1 MRKKILIILITVM
14 ILIVFL
20 VGLNVIYKD
29 TDNIKLRDN
38 HFIFELGEE
47 ISAEASYYLED
58 ADSTKNINDYKLSS
72 KDLEIKNNIFVLK
85 DEDIVNIGEYEIEIV
100 YKKTSKKIIIEVA
113 DTTSPEF
120 IKFEEKIKYEQ
131 NTDIS
136 GLESKFEATDLTDVK
151 ITIEGE
157 YDSSVPG
164 EYEIEI
170 IAVDERGNK
179 TTKKA
184 LIEIT
189 KKEEPKK
196 ETVSTNNNSSS
207 NKYSSSNNNYNS
219 NSTNNSQSNSSSNT
233 TVSSPRFRK
242 DISDQYIIKLNEY
255 RRANGLNE
263 LPVTAEAQ
271 AEADRRAKEIYTY
284 YSHEGVAYGFG
295 ENIGEGSVG
304 VDFFV
309 AWKNSPSHNAA
320 MLREQNTA
328 VAASVYEINNHWYA
342 VMSFK
347 MDY

>member
-1 MRKKILIILITVM
+1 MKKKIILIIVM
-14 ILIVFL
+14 VLIVFL
-20 VGLNVIYKD
+20 VGFIVLYKD
-29 TDNIKLRDN
+29 TDNIKLKDN
-38 HFIFELGEE
+38 QFIFELGEE

-58 ADSTKNINDYKLSS
+58 ADSTKNIKDYKLSS
-72 KDLEIKNNIFVLK
+72 KILKNIENKFVSDDTNIV
-85 DEDIVNIGEYEIEIV
+85 DTGEYEIEV
-100 YKKTSKKIIIEVA
+100 LYKKKSQKFIIKVV

-120 IKFEEKIKYEQ
+120 IKFEEKLKYEQ
-131 NTDIS
+131 NADIS
-136 GLESKFEATDLTDVK
+136 ELDSKFEATDLTDVK

-157 YDSSVPG
+157 YDSTVPG
-164 EYEIEI
+164 EYEIEV
-170 IAVDERGNK
+170 IAVDESGNK
-179 TTKKA
+179 TNKKA
-184 LIEIT
+184 VIEIT
-189 KKEEPKK
+189 KKEESKK
-196 ETVSTNNNSSS
+196 ETVISNTNNSSS
-207 NKYSSSNNNYNS
+207 NNTSSSNNHQNS
-219 NSTNNSQSNSSSNT
+219 NSSNNSQANSSNNT

-255 RRANGLNE
+255 RKANGLNE

-347 MDY
+347 MNY

>member
-1 MRKKILIILITVM
+1 MKKKIILIIVM

-20 VGLNVIYKD
+20 VGFIMLCKD
-29 TDNIKLRDN
+29 TDNIKLKDN
-38 HFIFELGEE
+38 QFIFELGKE
-47 ISAEASYYLED
+47 ISAEASYYLQD
-58 ADSTKNINDYKLSS
+58 ADSIKNIKDYKLSS
-72 KDLEIKNNIFVLK
+72 KFLKNIDNKFVL
-85 DEDIVNIGEYEIEIV
+85 DDANIVDVGEYEIEVI
-100 YKKTSKKIIIEVA
+100 YKKESQKFIIKVV
-113 DTTSPEF
+113 DTTSPKF
-120 IKFEEKIKYEQ
+120 NKFEEKLKYEQ
-131 NTDIS
+131 NADIS
-136 GLESKFEATDLTDVK
+136 ELESKFEATDLTDVK

-157 YDSSVPG
+157 YDSTVPG
-164 EYEIEI
+164 EYEIEVV
-170 IAVDERGNK
+170 AVDESGNK
-179 TTKKA
+179 TNKKA
-184 LIEIT
+184 VIEIT

-196 ETVSTNNNSSS
+196 ETVIPNTNNSSS
-207 NKYSSSNNNYNS
+207 NNSSSSNNNHNS
-219 NSTNNSQSNSSSNT
+219 NSTYNSQSNSSSNT
-233 TVSSPRFRK
+233 TVSSPKFRK

-255 RRANGLNE
+255 RKANGLNE

-284 YSHEGVAYGFG
+284 YSHDGVAYGFG

-347 MDY
+347 MNY

>member
-1 MRKKILIILITVM
+1 MKKKIILIIVI

-20 VGLNVIYKD
+20 VGFIVLYKD
-29 TDNIKLRDN
+29 TDNIKLKDN
-38 HFIFELGEE
+38 QFIFELGEE

-58 ADSTKNINDYKLSS
+58 ADSTKNIKDYKLSS
-72 KDLEIKNNIFVLK
+72 KILKNIDNKFAL
-85 DEDIVNIGEYEIEIV
+85 DDADIVDIGEYEIEII
-100 YKKTSKKIIIEVA
+100 YKKKSQKFIIKVV

-120 IKFEEKIKYEQ
+120 IKFEEKLKYEQ
-131 NTDIS
+131 NADIS
-136 GLESKFEATDLTDVK
+136 ELESKFEATDLTDVK
-151 ITIEGE
+151 IAIEGE
-157 YDSSVPG
+157 YDSTVPG
-164 EYEIEI
+164 EYEIEVV
-170 IAVDERGNK
+170 AVDENGNK
-179 TTKKA
+179 TNKKA
-184 LIEIT
+184 VIEIT

-196 ETVSTNNNSSS
+196 ETVIPNTNNSSS
-207 NKYSSSNNNYNS
+207 NDSSSSNNNHNS

-255 RRANGLNE
+255 RKVNGLNE

-271 AEADRRAKEIYTY
+271 AEADKRAKEIYTY

>member
-1 MRKKILIILITVM
+1 MKKKIILIIAM

-20 VGLNVIYKD
+20 VGFVVLYKD
-29 TDNIKLRDN
+29 TDNIKLKDN
-38 HFIFELGEE
+38 QFIFELGKE
-47 ISAEASYYLED
+47 ISAEASYYLQD
-58 ADSTKNINDYKLSS
+58 ADSTKNIKDYKLSS
-72 KDLEIKNNIFVLK
+72 KILKNIDNKFVL
-85 DEDIVNIGEYEIEIV
+85 DDTNIVDVGEYEIEVI
-100 YKKTSKKIIIEVA
+100 YKKKSQKFILKVV

-120 IKFEEKIKYEQ
+120 IKFEEKLKYEQ

-136 GLESKFEATDLTDVK
+136 ELESKFEATDLTDVK
-151 ITIEGE
+151 IIIEGE
-157 YDSSVPG
+157 YDSTVPG
-164 EYEIEI
+164 EYEVEV
-170 IAVDERGNK
+170 IAVDESGNK
-179 TTKKA
+179 TNRKA
-184 LIEIT
+184 VIEIT

-196 ETVSTNNNSSS
+196 ETVIPNTNNSSS
-207 NKYSSSNNNYNS
+207 NNSSSSNNNHNS

-233 TVSSPRFRK
+233 TESSPRFRK

-255 RRANGLNE
+255 RKANGLNE
-263 LPVTAEAQ
+263 LPVTAAAQ

>member
-1 MRKKILIILITVM
+1 MKKKIILIIVI

-20 VGLNVIYKD
+20 VGFIVLYKD
-29 TDNIKLRDN
+29 TDNIKLKDN
-38 HFIFELGEE
+38 QFIFELGKE
-47 ISAEASYYLED
+47 ISAEASYYLQD
-58 ADSTKNINDYKLSS
+58 ADSTKNIKDYKLSS
-72 KDLEIKNNIFVLK
+72 KILKNIDNKFVL
-85 DEDIVNIGEYEIEIV
+85 DDTNIVDVGEYEIEVI
-100 YKKTSKKIIIEVA
+100 YKKKSQKFILKVV

-120 IKFEEKIKYEQ
+120 IKFEEKLKYEQ

-136 GLESKFEATDLTDVK
+136 ELESKFEATDLTDVK
-151 ITIEGE
+151 IIIEGE
-157 YDSSVPG
+157 YDSTVPG
-164 EYEIEI
+164 EYEVEV
-170 IAVDERGNK
+170 IAVDESGNK
-179 TTKKA
+179 TNRKA
-184 LIEIT
+184 VIEIT

-196 ETVSTNNNSSS
+196 ETVIPNTNNSSS
-207 NKYSSSNNNYNS
+207 NNSSSSNNNHNS
-219 NSTNNSQSNSSSNT
+219 NSINNSQSNSSSNT
-233 TVSSPRFRK
+233 TESSPRFRK

-255 RRANGLNE
+255 RKANGLNE

>member
-1 MRKKILIILITVM
+1 MKKKIILIIVM

-20 VGLNVIYKD
+20 VGFIVLYKD
-29 TDNIKLRDN
+29 TDNIKLKDN
-38 HFIFELGEE
+38 QFIFELGEE
-47 ISAEASYYLED
+47 ISAEASYYLKD
-58 ADSTKNINDYKLSS
+58 ADSTKNIKDYKLSS
-72 KDLEIKNNIFVLK
+72 KSLKNIDNKFVL
-85 DEDIVNIGEYEIEIV
+85 DDTNIIDVGEYEIEVI
-100 YKKTSKKIIIEVA
+100 YKKESQKFIIKIV

-120 IKFEEKIKYEQ
+120 IEFEEKLKYEQ
-131 NTDIS
+131 NTEIS
-136 GLESKFEATDLTDVK
+136 ELESKFEATDLTDVK

-157 YDSSVPG
+157 YDSTVPG
-164 EYEIEI
+164 EYEIEVT
-170 IAVDERGNK
+170 AVDESGNK
-179 TTKKA
+179 TNRKA
-184 LIEIT
+184 VIEIT
-189 KKEEPKK
+189 KKEESKK
-196 ETVSTNNNSSS
+196 ETVITNNNNSSS
-207 NKYSSSNNNYNS
+207 SKSSSSNNNHNS
-219 NSTNNSQSNSSSNT
+219 NSTNNAQSNSSSNT

-255 RRANGLNE
+255 RKANGLNE

>member
-1 MRKKILIILITVM
+1 MKKKIILIIAM

-20 VGLNVIYKD
+20 VGFVVLYKD
-29 TDNIKLRDN
+29 TDNIKLKDN
-38 HFIFELGEE
+38 QFIFELGKE
-47 ISAEASYYLED
+47 ISAEASYYLQD
-58 ADSTKNINDYKLSS
+58 ADSTKNIKDYKLSS
-72 KDLEIKNNIFVLK
+72 KILKNIDNKFVL
-85 DEDIVNIGEYEIEIV
+85 DDTNIVDVGEYEIEVI
-100 YKKTSKKIIIEVA
+100 YKKKSQKFILKVV

-120 IKFEEKIKYEQ
+120 IKFEEKLKYEQ

-136 GLESKFEATDLTDVK
+136 ELESKFEATDLTDVK
-151 ITIEGE
+151 IIIEGE
-157 YDSSVPG
+157 YDSTVPG
-164 EYEIEI
+164 EYEVEV
-170 IAVDERGNK
+170 IAVDESGNK
-179 TTKKA
+179 TNRKA
-184 LIEIT
+184 VIEIT

-196 ETVSTNNNSSS
+196 ETVIPNTNNSSS
-207 NKYSSSNNNYNS
+207 NNSSSSNNNHNS
-219 NSTNNSQSNSSSNT
+219 NSINNSQSNSSSNT
-233 TVSSPRFRK
+233 TESSPRFRK

-255 RRANGLNE
+255 RKANGLNE

>member
-1 MRKKILIILITVM
+1 MKKKIILIIAM

-20 VGLNVIYKD
+20 VGFVVLYKD
-29 TDNIKLRDN
+29 TDNIKLKDN
-38 HFIFELGEE
+38 QFIFELGKE
-47 ISAEASYYLED
+47 ISAEASYYLQD
-58 ADSTKNINDYKLSS
+58 ADSTKNIKDYKLSS
-72 KDLEIKNNIFVLK
+72 KILKNIDNKFVL
-85 DEDIVNIGEYEIEIV
+85 DDTNIVDVGEYEIEVI
-100 YKKTSKKIIIEVA
+100 YKKKSQKFILKVV

-120 IKFEEKIKYEQ
+120 IKFEEKLKYEQ

-136 GLESKFEATDLTDVK
+136 ELESKFEATDLTDVK
-151 ITIEGE
+151 IIIEGE
-157 YDSSVPG
+157 YDSTVPG
-164 EYEIEI
+164 EYEVEV
-170 IAVDERGNK
+170 IAVDESGNK
-179 TTKKA
+179 TNRKA
-184 LIEIT
+184 VIEIT

-196 ETVSTNNNSSS
+196 ETVIPNTNNSSS
-207 NKYSSSNNNYNS
+207 NNSSSSNNNHNS
-219 NSTNNSQSNSSSNT
+219 NSINNSQSNSSSNT
-233 TVSSPRFRK
+233 TESSPRFRK

-255 RRANGLNE
+255 RKANGLNE
-263 LPVTAEAQ
+263 LPVTAAAQ

>member
-1 MRKKILIILITVM
+1 MKKKIILIIVM

-20 VGLNVIYKD
+20 VGFIVLYKD
-29 TDNIKLRDN
+29 TDNIKLKDN
-38 HFIFELGEE
+38 QFIFELGEE

-58 ADSTKNINDYKLSS
+58 AGSTKNIKDYKLSS
-72 KDLEIKNNIFVLK
+72 KILKNIDNKFVL
-85 DEDIVNIGEYEIEIV
+85 DDTNIVDVGEYEIEVI
-100 YKKTSKKIIIEVA
+100 YKKKSQKFILKVV

-120 IKFEEKIKYEQ
+120 IKFEEKLKYEQ

-136 GLESKFEATDLTDVK
+136 ELESKFEATDLTDVK
-151 ITIEGE
+151 IIIEGE
-157 YDSSVPG
+157 YDSTVPG
-164 EYEIEI
+164 EYEVEV
-170 IAVDERGNK
+170 IAVDESGNK
-179 TTKKA
+179 TNRKA
-184 LIEIT
+184 VIEIT

-196 ETVSTNNNSSS
+196 ETVIPNTNNSSS
-207 NKYSSSNNNYNS
+207 NNSSSSNNNHNS
-219 NSTNNSQSNSSSNT
+219 NSINNSQSNSSSNT
-233 TVSSPRFRK
+233 TESSPRFRK

-255 RRANGLNE
+255 RKANGLNE

>member
-1 MRKKILIILITVM
+1 MKKKIILIIVM

-20 VGLNVIYKD
+20 VGFIVLYKD
-29 TDNIKLRDN
+29 TDNIKLKDN
-38 HFIFELGEE
+38 QFIFELGEE

-58 ADSTKNINDYKLSS
+58 ADSTKNIKDYKLSS
-72 KDLEIKNNIFVLK
+72 KILKNIDNKFVSDDTNIV
-85 DEDIVNIGEYEIEIV
+85 DVGEYEIKVI
-100 YKKTSKKIIIEVA
+100 YKKKSQKFIIKVV

-120 IKFEEKIKYEQ
+120 IKFEEQLKYEQ

-136 GLESKFEATDLTDVK
+136 ELESKFEATDLTDVK

-157 YDSSVPG
+157 YDSTVPG
-164 EYEIEI
+164 EYEIEVT
-170 IAVDERGNK
+170 AVDESGNK
-179 TTKKA
+179 TNRKA
-184 LIEIT
+184 VIEIT

-196 ETVSTNNNSSS
+196 ETVIPNTNNSSS
-207 NKYSSSNNNYNS
+207 NNSSSSNNNPNS
-219 NSTNNSQSNSSSNT
+219 NSTNDSQSNSLSNT

-255 RRANGLNE
+255 RKANGLNE

-347 MDY
+347 MNY

>member
-1 MRKKILIILITVM
+1 MKKKIILIIAM

-20 VGLNVIYKD
+20 VGFVVLYKD
-29 TDNIKLRDN
+29 TDNIKLKDN
-38 HFIFELGEE
+38 QFIFELGKE
-47 ISAEASYYLED
+47 ISAEASYYLQD
-58 ADSTKNINDYKLSS
+58 ADSTKNIKDYKLSS
-72 KDLEIKNNIFVLK
+72 KILKNIDNKFVL
-85 DEDIVNIGEYEIEIV
+85 DDTNIVDVGEYEIEVI
-100 YKKTSKKIIIEVA
+100 YKKKSQKFILKVV

-120 IKFEEKIKYEQ
+120 IKFEEKLKYEQ

-136 GLESKFEATDLTDVK
+136 ELESKFEATDLTDVK
-151 ITIEGE
+151 IIIEGE
-157 YDSSVPG
+157 YDSTVPG
-164 EYEIEI
+164 EYEVEV
-170 IAVDERGNK
+170 IAVDESGNK
-179 TTKKA
+179 TNRKA
-184 LIEIT
+184 VIEIT

-196 ETVSTNNNSSS
+196 ETVIPNTNNSSS
-207 NKYSSSNNNYNS
+207 NNSSSSNNNHNS
-219 NSTNNSQSNSSSNT
+219 NSINNSQSNSSSNT
-233 TVSSPRFRK
+233 TESSPRFRK

-255 RRANGLNE
+255 RKANGLNE

-347 MDY
+347 MNY

>member
-1 MRKKILIILITVM
+1 MKKKIILIIVM

-20 VGLNVIYKD
+20 VGFIVLYKD
-29 TDNIKLRDN
+29 TDNIKLKDN
-38 HFIFELGEE
+38 QFIFELGEE

-58 ADSTKNINDYKLSS
+58 AGSTKNIKDYKLSS
-72 KDLEIKNNIFVLK
+72 KILKNIDNKFVSEDANIV
-85 DEDIVNIGEYEIEIV
+85 DVGEYEIDV
-100 YKKTSKKIIIEVA
+100 HYKKKSQKFIIKVV

-120 IKFEEKIKYEQ
+120 IKFEEKLKYEQ
-131 NTDIS
+131 NADIS
-136 GLESKFEATDLTDVK
+136 ELESKFEATDLTDVK
-151 ITIEGE
+151 IAIEGE
-157 YDSSVPG
+157 YDSTVPG
-164 EYEIEI
+164 EYEIEVV
-170 IAVDERGNK
+170 AVDENGNK
-179 TTKKA
+179 TNKKA
-184 LIEIT
+184 VIEIT

-196 ETVSTNNNSSS
+196 ETVIPNTNNSSS
-207 NKYSSSNNNYNS
+207 NDSSSSNNNHNS

-255 RRANGLNE
+255 RKVNGLNE

-271 AEADRRAKEIYTY
+271 AEADKRAKEIYTY

>member
-1 MRKKILIILITVM
+1 MKKKIILIIVM

-20 VGLNVIYKD
+20 VGFIMLCKD
-29 TDNIKLRDN
+29 TDNIKLKDN
-38 HFIFELGEE
+38 QFIFELGKE
-47 ISAEASYYLED
+47 ISAEASYYLQD
-58 ADSTKNINDYKLSS
+58 ADSTKNIKDYKLSS
-72 KDLEIKNNIFVLK
+72 KILKNIDNKFVL
-85 DEDIVNIGEYEIEIV
+85 DDTNIVDVGEYEIEVI
-100 YKKTSKKIIIEVA
+100 YKKKSQKFILKVV

-120 IKFEEKIKYEQ
+120 IKFEEKLKYEQ

-136 GLESKFEATDLTDVK
+136 ELESKFEATDLTDVK
-151 ITIEGE
+151 IIIEGE
-157 YDSSVPG
+157 YDSTVPG
-164 EYEIEI
+164 EYEVEV
-170 IAVDERGNK
+170 IAVDESGNK
-179 TTKKA
+179 TNRKA
-184 LIEIT
+184 VIEIT

-196 ETVSTNNNSSS
+196 ETVIPNTNNSSS
-207 NKYSSSNNNYNS
+207 NNSSSSNNNHNS
-219 NSTNNSQSNSSSNT
+219 NSINNSQSNSSSNT
-233 TVSSPRFRK
+233 TESSPRFRK

-255 RRANGLNE
+255 RKANGLNE